1 LETNLVKFNGGD
13 EKYKFLNKQKIIDSA
28 TLDKL
33 FFDVMAVE
41 EENRTMKQFENIPYL
56 NSSLFEE
63 QEVEKNGQHISMIS
77 NASLPLYSKTVLTL
91 TEQQKQKAELPLLDY
106 LFQFLDAYNFNSGK
120 EGASERLI
128 SPAVLGL
135 VFEKLNGYKD
145 GSFYTPSEITN
156 YMAEEAIKRVI
167 LERIREEVNLDF
179 KNYKELT
186 SLYIDA
192 SAGEREKIKE
202 AVTSLKIV
210 DPAVGSAHFLVSALD
225 VLLAIWYDLCIGEM
239 ESINHSQ
246 YKIYFKNQGAIP
258 VKVKQDGSEEVF
270 AYQRIEK
277 DNGKFFVNGEDQA
290 FEKALFDTRRYI
302 IENNLFGV
310 DINPKAVEIARLRLW
325 IELLKNTY
333 YIEPDFIKMETLPNI
348 DINIKV
354 GDSLLAEI
362 VEIRDSLFVLD
373 LPDYLKRYT
382 SIKKQIK
389 KN

>member
-1 LETNLVKFNGGD
+1 
-13 EKYKFLNKQKIIDSA
+13 
-28 TLDKL
+28 
-33 FFDVMAVE
+33 
-41 EENRTMKQFENIPYL
+41 
-56 NSSLFEE
+56 
-63 QEVEKNGQHISMIS
+63 
-77 NASLPLYSKTVLTL
+77 
-91 TEQQKQKAELPLLDY
+91 
-106 LFQFLDAYNFNSGK
+106 
-120 EGASERLI
+120 
-128 SPAVLGL
+128 
-135 VFEKLNGYKD
+135 
-145 GSFYTPSEITN
+145 
-156 YMAEEAIKRVI
+156 
-167 LERIREEVNLDF
+167 
-179 KNYKELT
+179 
-186 SLYIDA
+186 
-192 SAGEREKIKE
+192 
-202 AVTSLKIV
+202 
-210 DPAVGSAHFLVSALD
+210 
-225 VLLAIWYDLCIGEM
+225 M